1 MDTDGKEV
9 KESIIIGN
17 ITITFSN
24 VPSENVKENIVDI
37 LSSVFEERVKQKN

>member
-1 MDTDGKEV
+1 VDIDGKEV

-24 VPSENVKENIVDI
+24 APSENVKENIVDI
-37 LSSVFEERVKQKN
+37 LSSAFEERVKQKN